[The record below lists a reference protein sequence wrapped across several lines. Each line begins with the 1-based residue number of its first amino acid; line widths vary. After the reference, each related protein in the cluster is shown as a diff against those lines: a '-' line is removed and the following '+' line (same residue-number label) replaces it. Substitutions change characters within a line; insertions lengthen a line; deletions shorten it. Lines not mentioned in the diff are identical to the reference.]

1 MHKYAEIIFGWC
13 YAIFKHWGFNTTFAE
28 YTSLLVNLLQLSIL
42 SYIIYVFFRFLVVTI
57 MALVARKTRTKFDDL
72 LISNNTAKYIAYL
85 IPLLFIYK
93 SVPIILENYNY
104 WETIFS
110 KLIAVYIIGLVLWI
124 IRTVFN
130 ALRDYL
136 KTIPAYSDKPID
148 SYIQVIMIV
157 LWMIGLTAILS
168 KLFDLKISDMFA
180 TVGAISAIILL
191 IFRDTI
197 LGFVASIQVSV
208 NDMVRIG
215 DWITMDK
222 FGADGDV
229 IEINLATVKVKNFDF
244 TTTTI
249 PTYSL
254 ISDSFKNWRGMQKS
268 DGRRIKRHVLIKSK
282 SIRFINDDE
291 LIGFKKIQ
299 ILSDY
304 IDKKTL
310 ELLKYN
316 TDNNIDRSLQL
327 NGRNLTN
334 IGLFRK
340 YITKYL
346 ENHPGLN
353 NEMLLVCRQ
362 LQPTSQGIP
371 LEIYVFSNDK
381 KWQNYEYIMSDIFD
395 HIIASVS
402 YFDLELFELPSE
414 GIAITTI

>member
-1 MHKYAEIIFGWC
+1 
-13 YAIFKHWGFNTTFAE
+13 
-28 YTSLLVNLLQLSIL
+28 
-42 SYIIYVFFRFLVVTI
+42 
-57 MALVARKTRTKFDDL
+57 
-72 LISNNTAKYIAYL
+72 
-85 IPLLFIYK
+85 
-93 SVPIILENYNY
+93 
-104 WETIFS
+104 
-110 KLIAVYIIGLVLWI
+110 VYIIGLALWI
-124 IRTVFN
+124 IRTIFN

-136 KTIPAYSDKPID
+136 KSIPEYSDKPID

-157 LWMIGLTAILS
+157 LWMIGITAILS
-168 KLFDLKISDMFA
+168 KLFNIKISDMLA
-180 TVGAISAIILL
+180 TLGAISAIVLL

-215 DWITMDK
+215 DWITMEK

-229 IEINLATVKVKNFDF
+229 IEINLATVKVRNFDF

-254 ISDSFKNWRGMQKS
+254 ISDSFKNWRGMQNAE
-268 DGRRIKRHVLIKSK
+268 GRRIKRHILIKSK
-282 SIRFINDDE
+282 SIRFINDNE
-291 LIGFKKIQ
+291 LNDFKKIQ

-310 ELLKYN
+310 ELKKF
-316 TDNNIDRSLQL
+316 NNEHKIDKGLSI

-346 ENHPGLN
+346 ENHPALN
-353 NEMLLVCRQ
+353 KNMLLVCRQ

-371 LEIYVFSNDK
+371 IEVYVFSKDK
-381 KWQNYEYIMSDIFD
+381 KWENYEFIMSDIFD
-395 HIIASVS
+395 HIIASVE
-402 YFDLELFELPSE
+402 YFDLEIFELPSD
-414 GIAITTI
+414 GNSILVD